1 MAEKWKLKGYWANS
15 CSCDPGCPCLFYSDP
30 TKGYCDGVDTL
41 RFTEGNYGKVKL
53 GGTTICIMAKA
64 PGNFWKGNW
73 TAALYID
80 EKANPAQREALQ
92 TIASGK
98 AGGPMA
104 LLASLI
110 GTMKGT
116 KFVPIKAD
124 FKGMAISIPGIYDFK
139 WEPIIGGDKK
149 KPIRV
154 TNHPLSPVFAEA
166 NMGKALTSHFKDY
179 EFEFDNMGKD
189 CNWAPVSMAGP

>member
-1 MAEKWKLKGYWANS
+1 
-15 CSCDPGCPCLFYSDP
+15 
-30 TKGYCDGVDTL
+30 
-41 RFTEGNYGKVKL
+41 
-53 GGTTICIMAKA
+53 
-64 PGNFWKGNW
+64 
-73 TAALYID
+73 
-80 EKANPAQREALQ
+80 
-92 TIASGK
+92 
-98 AGGPMA
+98 
-104 LLASLI
+104 LASLI

-179 EFEFDNMGKD
+179 EFEFDNTGKD